1 MEILILIK
9 ANLRHRW
16 GAYLGITLLTTLIV
30 CSAGAIL
37 SVINNSAD
45 ALSKA
50 LISADSGDVV
60 VFMDSDALTDPL
72 ITNLN
77 ENSLVER
84 VRYLDAICADRA
96 SVGEKIYANG
106 VFLTEMRTGIFLFNS
121 NEDGFIES
129 VPALSEWEIYLPLGM
144 KTKLQC
150 KTGDTIQFSFQKKSF
165 DFQIAGFVQEPTQGS
180 ANMGWKQV
188 FISEQA
194 LHTISNECG
203 KENITVATTIVMV
216 YKAKNCSLSAA
227 KFSRQLNLETKIIA
241 NAIGALTKADTIH
254 YTMILWKIVSYVL
267 LLFVGLLFIIVL
279 IVMGHSILMEV
290 EIDYINLGILK
301 AQGFSSRKIRRILL
315 SSYLLCELAG
325 SVAGSLISIPLSSF
339 LDRLIMQ
346 NTAILPERGISLH
359 YFFLLLAVILL
370 VSATMIGNKT
380 RKIGKISPIR
390 AISGG
395 KSEIYFD
402 SRLTL
407 PIPKRGLS
415 LGLALRWL
423 FSGKRRYLSTIFIVA
438 ILTFF
443 MFSINL
449 VGDLLTSKTA
459 LEAMGTDISDIEI
472 KPLVPLDKDTE
483 NAIEALITDYSPI
496 HKKYYTHL
504 SYMSIN
510 GENLSCKCYKYPEYI
525 NGILK
530 GRAPIY
536 DNEVLITEM
545 IAEILE
551 VQMGDI
557 VTISKDEKE
566 EKFIISGIYQCAN
579 DSGMNFAI
587 SLDGARKLGINQI
600 TYIGFRLLKPEKSA
614 EIVEALNR
622 EFGKFIRAKIYD
634 LDANIMNDGMLNS
647 IITSLKVVIYVFSIL
662 FSLIVIELVCSK
674 SFAMERTDIGILKA
688 VGFSGA
694 KLRFS
699 FALRFFI
706 ISLPGS
712 VLGILLSSAFSA
724 RLIGGILGM
733 IGFSKVNVEFTFFTI
748 LIPILIMG
756 VCFFLFAY
764 MSARRIKRVSVREL
778 IVE

>member
-16 GAYLGITLLTTLIV
+16 GAYLGIIFLTTLIV
-30 CSAGAIL
+30 CSAGAVL
-37 SVINNSAD
+37 SVINNSGD
-45 ALSKA
+45 ALDKA

-60 VFMDSDALTDPL
+60 VFMDSDALSDPL
-72 ITNLN
+72 ITRLE
-77 ENSLVER
+77 ENPLVER
-84 VRYLDAICADRA
+84 VRYLNAICADKA
-96 SVGEKIYANG
+96 NVSEKIYANG
-106 VFLTEMRTGIFLFNS
+106 IFLTEMRAGIFLFNS
-121 NEDGFIES
+121 DEDGFIEDI
-129 VPALSEWEIYLPLGM
+129 PALGEWEVYLPLGM

-150 KTGDTIQFSFQKKSF
+150 KIGDTIQFSFQKKSF
-165 DFQIAGFVQEPTQGS
+165 DFQIAGFVQEPTQGA
-180 ANMGWKQV
+180 ANIGWKQV
-188 FISEQA
+188 FVSEWA
-194 LHTISNECG
+194 LHAIFNECRE
-203 KENITVATTIVMV
+203 ENIAIATTIIMI
-216 YKAKNCSLSAA
+216 YKSKDCSLSAA
-227 KFSRQLNLETKIIA
+227 KFSRQLNLETKIIT
-241 NAIGALTKADTIH
+241 NALGALTKADTIR

-315 SSYLLCELAG
+315 ASYLLCELAG
-325 SVAGSLISIPLSSF
+325 SIVGSLLSIPLSSF
-339 LDRLIMQ
+339 LGWLIMQ
-346 NTAILPERGISLH
+346 NTAILPERRLSPCYL
-359 YFFLLLAVILL
+359 FLLLAAIFL
-370 VSATMIGNKT
+370 VSSAMIGSKT
-380 RKIGKISPIR
+380 RKVGKISPIR

-407 PIPKRGLS
+407 PIPQRGLS
-415 LGLALRWL
+415 LGLALRQL
-423 FSGKRRYLSTIFIVA
+423 VSGKKRYLGTIFIVA

-472 KPLVPLDKDTE
+472 TPLVALDKDTE

-496 HKKYYTHL
+496 HKKYYTHT

-510 GENLSCKCYKYPEYI
+510 GENLRCKCYKYPEYI

-530 GRAPIY
+530 GRAPMY

-566 EKFIISGIYQCAN
+566 AEFIISGIYQCAY
-579 DSGMNFAI
+579 DSGMSFAI
-587 SLDGARKLGINQI
+587 SLDGAKKLDINQI

-622 EFGKFIRAKIYD
+622 EFGKFIRAALYD
-634 LDANIMNDGMLNS
+634 FNANIMNDGMLDS

-712 VLGILLSSAFSA
+712 VLGILLSAAFSA
-724 RLIGGILGM
+724 RLIGSILGM

-748 LIPILIMG
+748 SIPILIMG

-764 MSARRIKRVSVREL
+764 ASARRIKGVSVREL